1 MTETRI
7 LYNAECPICSREIRH
22 YARISDEA
30 DLALTF
36 EPLTDGAADWGI
48 TPDMAARRLHAKR
61 GDLLLVGVP
70 AFIALWQ
77 DMPRYRWLARL
88 IALPGLNRLACMT
101 YDYVLAP
108 LIYRWH
114 LRRIGATSS
123 QS

>member
-22 YARISDEA
+22 YARLSDEA

-70 AFIALWQ
+70 AFIAVWEEI
-77 DMPRYRWLARL
+77 PRYRWLARL
-88 IALPGLNRLACMT
+88 VMLPMIRPIATVVYNWIIAPGLYGLH
-101 YDYVLAP
+101 
-108 LIYRWH
+108 RWRT
-114 LRRIGATSS
+114 RRHDR
-123 QS
+123 